1 MKKPVFNVVTF
12 RRICQA
18 PGWYVDLW
26 FKHLREDEGLSEE
39 ALYVMARKESRLGVP
54 VAVTPPDRESD
65 RYKKTFTNKLKFLLG
80 DQFSAETGYSM
91 HGLIG

>member
-1 MKKPVFNVVTF
+1 MISLQTVKNPVSKVVTF

-65 RYKKTFTNKLKFLLG
+65 RYEKTVLAINLF
-80 DQFSAETGYSM
+80 
-91 HGLIG
+91 